1 MQYNNFMWQLHL
13 ILQQDDALPMRVRED
28 AAPGTEIG
36 SVTAVDDDVLEN
48 AAIDYMIIC
57 EPIFFLLRSSLI
69 RNICCRQMAT
79 TRTSST
85 FLGQRTIRA

>member
-1 MQYNNFMWQLHL
+1 M
-13 ILQQDDALPMRVRED
+13 ISQQDDALPMRVRED

-57 EPIFFLLRSSLI
+57 EPISFSYAR
-69 RNICCRQMAT
+69 R
-79 TRTSST
+79 
-85 FLGQRTIRA
+85 